1 MSTVTTMDPT
11 KAKSGTGSGRTTP
24 MGRMR
29 ALSRAEL
36 TLLVRHKAVL
46 FTALVLPIALTV
58 AMRPVFDDM
67 DLDAAGLTMGSAV
80 MPMSVA
86 FVLLF
91 GVYSALVSVF
101 VVRREELVLKRLRTG
116 EPGDA
121 EILVGTSIAT
131 IAAGIVQCVVLVL
144 AGAAVLG
151 MEMPENPLLVVA
163 GILLG
168 MVLSG
173 TMAAATTIVT
183 RSAEGS
189 QLTIMPMMLVSMA
202 GSGIVVPLEMLPDKL
217 ASVCELLPLSPIVE
231 LVRGGWTGQLGA
243 YEALGAVATAVAWTV
258 LSGFAVQK
266 WFRWEP
272 RR

>member
-1 MSTVTTMDPT
+1 MSTVTTMDPAGT
-11 KAKSGTGSGRTTP
+11 KGGSSRVRTTAT
-24 MGRMR
+24 GRVA
-29 ALSRAEL
+29 ALTRAEL

-46 FTALVLPIALTV
+46 FTALVLPVGLTF

-67 DLDAAGLTMGSAV
+67 DLEKAGLTMGSAV
-80 MPMSVA
+80 MPMAVA

-91 GVYSALVSVF
+91 GVYSALVTVF

-116 EPGDA
+116 EPGDT
-121 EILVGTSIAT
+121 EILTGTAVAT
-131 IAAGIVQCVVLVL
+131 IAAGIVQCVVLVV

-173 TMAAATTIVT
+173 TLAAATTILT

-202 GSGIVVPLEMLPDKL
+202 GSGVVVPLEMLPDKL
-217 ASVCELLPLSPIVE
+217 ASICELLPLSPIVE

>member
-1 MSTVTTMDPT
+1 MSTAV
-11 KAKSGTGSGRTTP
+11 A
-24 MGRMR
+24 GRMA
-29 ALSRAEL
+29 ALMRAEL
-36 TLLVRHKAVL
+36 TLLLRHKAVL
-46 FTALVLPIALTV
+46 FTALVLPVTMTY

-67 DLDAAGLTMGSAV
+67 DLDEAGISLGAAM

-91 GVYSALVSVF
+91 GVYSALVTVY
-101 VVRREELVLKRLRTG
+101 VVRREELVLKRLRAG

-121 EILVGTSIAT
+121 EILTGTAAAT
-131 IAAGIVQCVVLVL
+131 LVAGLAQCVVLMI

-151 MEMPENPLLVVA
+151 MEMPADPLLVVT
-163 GILLG
+163 GLLLG
-168 MVLSG
+168 LVVAG
-173 TMAAATTIVT
+173 TMAAATTAFT
-183 RSAEGS
+183 RSAEGA
-189 QLTIMPMMLVSMA
+189 QITIMPVMLVSLV
-202 GSGIVVPLEMLPDKL
+202 GSGVVVPLELLPDKI
-217 ASVCELLPLSPIVE
+217 ASVCELLPLSPVVQ

-258 LSGFAVQK
+258 LSVFAVQR

>member
-1 MSTVTTMDPT
+1 MSTT
-11 KAKSGTGSGRTTP
+11 AAGRVA
-24 MGRMR
+24 
-29 ALSRAEL
+29 ALTRAEL

-46 FTALVLPIALTV
+46 VTALVLPVAMTY
-58 AMRPVFDDM
+58 AMRPFLDGL
-67 DLDAAGLTMGSAV
+67 DLKKAGMSLGAAM
-80 MPMSVA
+80 MPMTVA

-91 GVYSALVSVF
+91 GVYSALVTVY

-121 EILVGTSIAT
+121 EILAGTAAAT
-131 IAAGIVQCVVLVL
+131 LAAGLAQCVVLVV

-151 MEMPENPLLVVA
+151 MEMPADPLWVVA
-163 GILLG
+163 GVVLGLL
-168 MVLSG
+168 VAG
-173 TMAAATTIVT
+173 TTAAATTVFT
-183 RSAEGS
+183 RSAEGA
-189 QLTIMPMMLVSMA
+189 QITIMPMLLVSMA
-202 GSGIVVPLEMLPDKL
+202 GSGVVVPLELMPDRL
-217 ASVCELLPLSPIVE
+217 ASVCELLPLSPVVE

-258 LSGFAVQK
+258 LSVFAVQR